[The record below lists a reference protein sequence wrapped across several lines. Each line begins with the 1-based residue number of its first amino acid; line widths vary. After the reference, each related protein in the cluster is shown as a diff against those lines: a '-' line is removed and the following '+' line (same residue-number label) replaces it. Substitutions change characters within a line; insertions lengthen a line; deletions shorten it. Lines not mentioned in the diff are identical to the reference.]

1 MKSHT
6 VPKKLLERF
15 AFDDPVT
22 RSKRLW
28 RYQKGRTPYGR
39 AAPKTATRW
48 DGHFADPA
56 NATKEA
62 QLEEQLERKFEH
74 PVNQFIEMIGY
85 RTFVLQP
92 HHVKALTG
100 YLTMLFTRSRA
111 RRAASQGHADVTI
124 DALRS
129 LLSDEQRI
137 SELTAKLTMDV
148 IDHGLATRMVTREEV
163 VAAIENTIAAH
174 SDTDEPQRRY
184 IQTVETMME
193 FADVNMLNGDWGII
207 HAEPDKPFVIGDAP
221 VVTWERTE
229 NNALNFGQGFGRPNV
244 EALLPVS
251 PTTCLYVLP
260 RVARTRPVR
269 VPATVEVNM
278 AQAAFATEHCF
289 TNVLSQEIDGI
300 LQAHFGILRLG
311 IDGFSVRHIDYK
323 KVMFDIMMGRHRS
336 PLTVTQ

>member
-1 MKSHT
+1 MRSHT

-28 RYQKGRTPYGR
+28 RYQKGKTPYGR

-48 DGHFADPA
+48 NGHFADPA

-85 RTFVLQP
+85 RTFVWQP
-92 HHVKALTG
+92 MHVRALTG

-111 RRAASQGHADVTI
+111 RRAVSQGHADVTVE
-124 DALRS
+124 ALRS
-129 LLSDEQRI
+129 LLSDEQGL
-137 SELTAKLTMDV
+137 SALVAKHTMDV
-148 IDHGLATRMVTREEV
+148 IDLGLAVRMVTREEV

-174 SDTDEPQRRY
+174 SDADEAQRRY
-184 IQTVETMME
+184 IQTVERMME

-229 NNALNFGQGFGRPNV
+229 NNVLYFGQGFGRPNV
-244 EALLPVS
+244 EAFLPVS
-251 PTTCLYVLP
+251 PTVCLHVLP
-260 RVARTRPVR
+260 RVTRTRSVR
-269 VPATVEVNM
+269 TPTAAEVNM

-289 TNVLSQEIDGI
+289 TNVLSQEIDRI
-300 LQAHFGILRLG
+300 LRPHFGTMRLG

-323 KVMFDIMMGRHRS
+323 KLMFDILMGRHPSRVS
-336 PLTVTQ
+336 VAQ